1 AIEWSGSSRGSSIVL
16 HHALNNDLRI
26 APVGGEDSNTSL
38 HRHTMIGSVRTYAYT
53 GRELTARRWIDAIVK
68 GNTFFSNWPLLAFT
82 VNGNIP
88 GKAVQ
93 LPTDGSDVTLRG
105 EVWSF
110 LPHARVMIYRD
121 GRVWKEGTL
130 TTDRMPATLDEKVT
144 VNRSGW
150 FSISCEGARAFA
162 TVDPS

>member
-16 HHALNNDLRI
+16 HHALSDALGI

-68 GNTFFSNWPLLAFT
+68 GNTFFSNGPLLEFT

-88 GKAVQ
+88 GEAVQ
-93 LPTDGSDVTLRG
+93 LPPHGGAVTLRG
-105 EVWSF
+105 GGGAFIPLE
-110 LPHARVMIYRD
+110 RRMIYPA
-121 GRVWKEGTL
+121 GPGWKEGT
-130 TTDRMPATLDEKVT
+130 P
-144 VNRSGW
+144 
-150 FSISCEGARAFA
+150 
-162 TVDPS
+162 